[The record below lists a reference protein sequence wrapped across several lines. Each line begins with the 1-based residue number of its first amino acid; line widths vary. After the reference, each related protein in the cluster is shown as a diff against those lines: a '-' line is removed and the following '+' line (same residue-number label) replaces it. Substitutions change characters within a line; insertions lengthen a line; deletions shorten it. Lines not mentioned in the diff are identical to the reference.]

1 MAKKEDYK
9 SEAQQEIKNCK
20 ERNSDYVAF
29 CDTIIFVPTEERTY
43 RMENQDIHILID
55 QEELRS
61 QRDSLVNLY
70 GENTKYLTNL

>member
-9 SEAQQEIKNCK
+9 SETEQEIKNCK

-29 CDTIIFVPTEERTY
+29 CDIFNILPTEERTY
-43 RMENQDIHILID
+43 RMENEDIHILIE